1 MEHKL
6 FHIVAASG
14 DAMVIGKDNKLPW
27 HYSDDLKFFKATTM
41 GSAIIMG
48 RKTFESIGKPL
59 PGRDNFVL
67 SRGDFS
73 SPLVVNVIHSLDK
86 AYRKTDKENI
96 FIIGGADLF
105 RQTIGQVNGIYLT
118 KVPGSYEGDTMYP
131 AIPKTFK
138 ENGQKTKELK
148 DKFKIDIVY
157 LENTGA

>member
-1 MEHKL
+1 
-6 FHIVAASG
+6 
-14 DAMVIGKDNKLPW
+14 
-27 HYSDDLKFFKATTM
+27 
-41 GSAIIMG
+41 MG

-67 SRGDFS
+67 SRADFPA
-73 SPLVVNVIHSLDK
+73 PLILNFIHSLDE

-157 LENTGA
+157 LENTGAS